1 MRDLGIEGL
10 QQRKGSAWPVA
21 NAAQSL
27 HSDSLLN
34 RRTKSSQIFALTSN
48 AQNRFPK
55 KKKSQ
60 CPLRV
65 YVCGVGGWGGVA
77 KCLAIKAS
85 ARMTSCSSPA
95 PTA

>member
-1 MRDLGIEGL
+1 VLKVVFSGRRIVRDLGLQGL

-34 RRTKSSQIFALTSN
+34 LRSDL
-48 AQNRFPK
+48 
-55 KKKSQ
+55 Q
-60 CPLRV
+60 CSTELLCGPTAC
-65 YVCGVGGWGGVA
+65 VCVWGWGGGGGGE